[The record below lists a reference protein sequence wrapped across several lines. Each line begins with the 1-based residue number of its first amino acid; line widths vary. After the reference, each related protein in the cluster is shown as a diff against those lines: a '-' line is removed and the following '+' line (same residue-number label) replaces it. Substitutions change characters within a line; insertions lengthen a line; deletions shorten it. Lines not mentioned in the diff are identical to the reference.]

1 MDYPWLYNFKEMP
14 IKFLP
19 TYKYDKKSIVYDTSK
34 KQRIPSWTDRILW
47 YHDDEKSKGETSQ
60 YLTPILYERRESLFS
75 DHRPVSAYFE
85 INAHRHNEEKKF
97 SFKQKIVDRS
107 ATSFIDKKPIFEPI
121 EIKSKRQIDDFEF
134 FEEIKVESSE
144 HIHLDLNF
152 KPSKSNEERKN
163 NSSMPLVDD
172 LLDFD
177 KSKSNLI
184 DIKEKDD
191 GNLID
196 FGGPSLIQ
204 ERRPNHQL
212 FHQLPSH
219 ANSIGIRARPI
230 AGIHNNHMNYHA
242 PAPAFQPMVYNTLN
256 PMKSRQSVPRKPSED
271 LIEKPQSR
279 SILPKK
285 AMATEDYFNF

>member
-1 MDYPWLYNFKEMP
+1 MIHLN
-14 IKFLP
+14 
-19 TYKYDKKSIVYDTSK
+19 

-75 DHRPVSAYFE
+75 DHRPVAAYFE
-85 INAHRHNEEKKF
+85 INAHKHNEERKI

-107 ATSFIDKKPIFEPI
+107 ATSFIDKKPVFEPI
-121 EIKSKRQIDDFEF
+121 EIESKKQIDDFEF
-134 FEEIKVESSE
+134 FEENKVAPTE

-152 KPSKSNEERKN
+152 KPSKSNEGLN
-163 NSSMPLVDD
+163 NINSIPLVDD

-196 FGGPSLIQ
+196 FGDTSLIP

-212 FHQLPSH
+212 FHQQSSH
-219 ANSIGIRARPI
+219 ANSMGIRARPI
-230 AGIHNNHMNYHA
+230 AGIHNNHMFHHA

-256 PMKSRQSVPRKPSED
+256 SMKTRQSVPRKPSAD
-271 LIEKPQSR
+271 LVERSQSS
-279 SILPKK
+279 SIHQKK
-285 AMATEDYFNF
+285 AMMTEDYFNF